1 VPVARTA
8 SKPILIALFVFA
20 ILALL
25 PVAAPARRIG
35 GTARADRVVATKRA
49 DVIRAGRG
57 ADSVRGRGGADRIYG
72 GPGSDRLFGG
82 AGKDRLDGGA
92 GRDRLVGGAGN
103 DVLNAVDGSRDARID
118 GGGGNNLCLLDAPDL
133 ARAVGCG
140 TIRIQSPARHGSPS
154 QPGSGGSTGGGA
166 PGGGGGAG
174 AGAAVLAVTSASGV
188 SCDTI
193 LPLCT
198 NAFQLAGTGARA
210 NPTVTGSGGVIAAAI
225 GTAGADGSWSVNGAY
240 SCSSNGSLIVS
251 DGVQQVAVPVSCGT
265 GP

>member
-1 VPVARTA
+1 MLVPRSA
-8 SKPILIALFVFA
+8 SKPILIALFAFA
-20 ILALL
+20 VLALL
-25 PVAAPARRIG
+25 PAAAPARHIG
-35 GTARADRVVATKRA
+35 GTARADRVVATQRA

-57 ADSVRGRGGADRIYG
+57 ADSVGGRGGADRIYGGTGRDRLYG

-118 GGGGNNLCLLDAPDL
+118 GGGG
-133 ARAVGCG
+133 
-140 TIRIQSPARHGSPS
+140 T
-154 QPGSGGSTGGGA
+154 
-166 PGGGGGAG
+166 
-174 AGAAVLAVTSASGV
+174 GAAVLAVTSASGV
-188 SCDTI
+188 SCVTI
-193 LPLCT
+193 LPLCS

-225 GTAGADGSWSVNGAY
+225 GTAAADGSWSVNGAY
-240 SCSSNGSLIVS
+240 SCSSSGSLIVS
-251 DGVQQVAVPVSCGT
+251 DGVQQVAVPVSCSA